1 MLEAG
6 PLDMFYGDSHIIQ
19 GVSIAVR
26 EGEGIAILG
35 RNGVGKSTLLKG
47 LMAGG
52 PLVRGPIRHEGAEI
66 GRLSNFER
74 ARRGFGF
81 VPEDR
86 RIYPHLTVAENIAM
100 SGHAVRAGAA
110 PHTLDEIYGFFPMLR
125 DLSNRLGFELSG
137 GQQQVLAIARAVYAR
152 PGCLLL
158 DEPTEGIAPV
168 IVEEIAERLIEMR
181 RASGLTL
188 ILAEQNVWFARA
200 CTTRLYLLDSGRVV
214 FAGSWPEF
222 DAQPE
227 LSARYLAV

>member
-26 EGEGIAILG
+26 EGEGIAVLG

-52 PLVRGPIRHEGAEI
+52 PKVIGPIRHDGAEV
-66 GRLSNFER
+66 GRMSNFQR
-74 ARRGFGF
+74 ARRGMGL

-100 SGHAVRAGAA
+100 SAHAVRPGHK
-110 PHTLDEIYGFFPMLR
+110 PHDLDEIYTFFPMLR
-125 DLSNRLGFELSG
+125 DLAGRMGFELSG
-137 GQQQVLAIARAVYAR
+137 GQQQVLAIARAVHAR
-152 PGCLLL
+152 PNCLLL

-181 RASGLTL
+181 RSSGLTL

-214 FAGSWPEF
+214 FEGDWAAF
-222 DAQPE
+222 DARPD
-227 LSARYLAV
+227 LSERYLAV

>member
-19 GVSIAVR
+19 GVSLAVS

-52 PLVRGPIRHEGAEI
+52 PRVTGPIRHDGVEI
-66 GRLSNFER
+66 GRRSSFER
-74 ARRGFGF
+74 ARLGLGV

-100 SGHAVRAGAA
+100 SGHALRPGAD
-110 PHTLDEIYGFFPMLR
+110 PHSLDQIYGFFPMLR
-125 DLSNRLGFELSG
+125 DLSDRLGFELSG

-152 PGCLLL
+152 PACLLL

-188 ILAEQNVWFARA
+188 VLAEQNVWFARA

-214 FAGSWPEF
+214 FSGGWDEF

>member
-19 GVSIAVR
+19 GVSVQVR

-47 LMAGG
+47 LMGGG
-52 PLVRGPIRHEGAEI
+52 PTVRGPIRHGGSDI
-66 GRLSNFER
+66 GKMPNFER
-74 ARRGFGF
+74 ARLGFGF

-86 RIYPHLTVAENIAM
+86 RIYPHLTVAENIEM
-100 SGHAVRAGAA
+100 SGHAVRKGAS
-110 PHTLDEIYGFFPMLR
+110 PHTLEEIYGFFPMLR
-125 DLSNRLGFELSG
+125 DLAQRLGFELSG

-152 PGCLLL
+152 PNCLLL

-181 RASGLTL
+181 RSSGVTL

-214 FAGSWPEF
+214 FAGDWAEF

>member
-19 GVSIAVR
+19 GVSIAVKP
-26 EGEGIAILG
+26 GEGIAVLG

-47 LMAGG
+47 LMDGG
-52 PLVRGPIRHEGAEI
+52 PKVRGPIRFQGSDIAAKP
-66 GRLSNFER
+66 SFER
-74 ARRGFGF
+74 ARLGLGL

-86 RIYPHLTVAENIAM
+86 RIYPHLTVVENITM
-100 SGHAVRAGAA
+100 SGHAVRAGSA
-110 PHTLDEIYGFFPMLR
+110 PRALGEIYALFPMLR
-125 DLSNRLGFELSG
+125 DLGGRLGFELSG
-137 GQQQVLAIARAVYAR
+137 GQQQVLAIARAVYAA
-152 PGCLLL
+152 PACLLL

-181 RASGLTL
+181 RATGMTL

-214 FAGSWPEF
+214 FEGDWSEF
-222 DAQPE
+222 DARPDLRE
-227 LSARYLAV
+227 RYLAV

>member
-1 MLEAG
+1 MLDAG

-19 GVSIAVR
+19 GVSVAVK

-47 LMAGG
+47 LMGGG
-52 PLVRGPIRHEGAEI
+52 PTVRGPIRHGGSDI
-66 GRLSNFER
+66 GKMPNFER
-74 ARRGFGF
+74 ARLGFGF

-86 RIYPHLTVAENIAM
+86 RIYPHLTVAENIEM
-100 SGHAVRAGAA
+100 SGHALRKGAS
-110 PHTLDEIYGFFPMLR
+110 PHTLEEIYGFFPMLR
-125 DLSNRLGFELSG
+125 DLAQRLGFELSG

-152 PGCLLL
+152 PNCLLL

-181 RASGLTL
+181 RASGVTL

-214 FAGSWPEF
+214 FAGDWAEF
-222 DAQPE
+222 DARPE

>member
-19 GVSIAVR
+19 SVSIAVR

-52 PLVRGPIRHEGAEI
+52 PQVRGPIRHEGAEI

-100 SGHAVRAGAA
+100 SGHAVRTGTA
-110 PHTLDEIYGFFPMLR
+110 PHTLDEIYGFFPMLSG
-125 DLSNRLGFELSG
+125 LANRLGFELSG

-214 FAGSWPEF
+214 FSGSWPEF

>member
-1 MLEAG
+1 MPFKRAKA
-6 PLDMFYGDSHIIQ
+6 
-19 GVSIAVR
+19 SIVPGARV
-26 EGEGIAILG
+26 GFVG

-100 SGHAVRAGAA
+100 SGHAVRTGAA

-125 DLSNRLGFELSG
+125 GLSNRLGFELSG

-188 ILAEQNVWFARA
+188 VLAEQNVWFARA

>member
-110 PHTLDEIYGFFPMLR
+110 LHTLDEIYGFFPMLR
-125 DLSNRLGFELSG
+125 GLSNRLGFELSG

>member
-19 GVSIAVR
+19 GVSVQVK

-47 LMAGG
+47 LMGGG
-52 PLVRGPIRHEGAEI
+52 PTVRGPIRHGGSDI
-66 GRLSNFER
+66 GKMPNFER
-74 ARRGFGF
+74 ARLGFGF

-86 RIYPHLTVAENIAM
+86 RIYPHLTVAENIEM
-100 SGHAVRAGAA
+100 SGHAVRKGAS
-110 PHTLDEIYGFFPMLR
+110 PHTLEEIYGFFPMLR
-125 DLSNRLGFELSG
+125 DLAQRLGFELSG

-152 PGCLLL
+152 PNCLLL

-181 RASGLTL
+181 RSSGVTL

-214 FAGSWPEF
+214 FAGDWAEF

>member
-52 PLVRGPIRHEGAEI
+52 PQVRGPIHHEGAEI

-100 SGHAVRAGAA
+100 SGHAVRAGAS
-110 PHTLDEIYGFFPMLR
+110 PHTLDEIYAFFPMLR
-125 DLSNRLGFELSG
+125 DLGARLGFELSG

-214 FAGSWPEF
+214 FSGSWPEF

>member
-19 GVSIAVR
+19 GVSVQVK

-47 LMAGG
+47 LMGGG
-52 PLVRGPIRHEGAEI
+52 PTVRGPIRHGGLDI
-66 GRLSNFER
+66 GKMPNFER
-74 ARRGFGF
+74 ARLGFGF

-86 RIYPHLTVAENIAM
+86 RIYPHLTVAENIEM
-100 SGHAVRAGAA
+100 SGHAVRKGAS
-110 PHTLDEIYGFFPMLR
+110 PHTLEEIYGFFPMLR
-125 DLSNRLGFELSG
+125 DLAQRLGFELSG

-152 PGCLLL
+152 PDCLLL

-168 IVEEIAERLIEMR
+168 IVEEIAERLVEMR
-181 RASGLTL
+181 RSSGVTL

-214 FAGSWPEF
+214 FAGDWAEF

>member
-19 GVSIAVR
+19 GVSVQVK

-47 LMAGG
+47 LMGGG
-52 PLVRGPIRHEGAEI
+52 PTVRGPIRHGGSDI
-66 GRLSNFER
+66 GKIPNFER
-74 ARRGFGF
+74 ARLGFGF

-86 RIYPHLTVAENIAM
+86 RIYPHLTVAENIEM
-100 SGHAVRAGAA
+100 SGHAVRKGAS
-110 PHTLDEIYGFFPMLR
+110 PHTLEEIYGFFPMLR
-125 DLSNRLGFELSG
+125 ELAQRLGFELSG

-152 PGCLLL
+152 PNCLLL

-168 IVEEIAERLIEMR
+168 IVEEIAQRLIEMR
-181 RASGLTL
+181 RTSGVAL

-214 FAGSWPEF
+214 FAGDWAEF
-222 DAQPE
+222 DARPE